1 MSGTEFHLLTLDDVK
16 TSGRTVFVRVDMNSP
31 LDPSGK
37 KILDDTRIRMT
48 RETLER
54 LKDAKVVVG
63 SHQGRPG
70 DEDFTSLEA
79 HARLLQKYVSQ
90 PVKFVEDVIGPE
102 ARNQTKT
109 LRVGEILVLDNLR
122 LCSEEN
128 LSLIHI

>member
-1 MSGTEFHLLTLDDVK
+1 MNGTEFHFLTLDDVK

-79 HARLLQKYVSQ
+79 HARLLQK
-90 PVKFVEDVIGPE
+90 
-102 ARNQTKT
+102 
-109 LRVGEILVLDNLR
+109 
-122 LCSEEN
+122 
-128 LSLIHI
+128 